1 MLYNFSIIRYKD
13 LFRIN
18 NAEFL
23 LAYGKLTIKDFEQ
36 LCPDVNRRSLQRD
49 LKDFLKKRLT
59 KESGTGTTDPTR
71 HYFLSE
77 L

>member
-1 MLYNFSIIRYKD
+1 
-13 LFRIN
+13 
-18 NAEFL
+18 